1 MKQQQ
6 GHALCISQ
14 HKPKRLQLCQ
24 PVS

>member
-24 PVS
+24 TVS